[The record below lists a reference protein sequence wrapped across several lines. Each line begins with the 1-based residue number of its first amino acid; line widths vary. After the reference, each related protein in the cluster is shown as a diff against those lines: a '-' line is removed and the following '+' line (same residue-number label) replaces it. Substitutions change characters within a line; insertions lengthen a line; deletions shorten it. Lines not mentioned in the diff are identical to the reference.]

1 MRRRNMLY
9 KVMWL
14 ALLTM
19 LISIAACTPKKAQVE
34 PEVKEAPKSVDASST
49 KTEWESR
56 WEEVLK
62 EAKREGRVIVYGPPI
77 ADVRQGFI
85 EAFQKRYS
93 SITLEFIGLSGAQVA
108 PKIASERRASLY
120 IVDVQVGGTTTILT
134 SLKQFAV
141 PIKPYLILPEVTD
154 PKAWWDGKLDFSD
167 EAEEINLVF
176 TINVDTRVVY
186 NSDLVDPRDISSFWD
201 LTKPQWRG
209 KIIMRD
215 PRTAGGGLATATFW
229 DLHPQLGMDYIK
241 AFAANKPFLTRDGRL
256 QAEWVAR
263 GKYSITVAPDNASV
277 FEFTK
282 AGMPLKWQLMK
293 EGTYSTPSFGSVIV
307 MDKAPH
313 PNAAAVFVNWLLGKE
328 GQTVWTTTSSYVSRR
343 LDAPMEHIDEAL
355 RPKAGV
361 SYMAPY
367 KEKIVMAKSEISPA
381 LNKIFEGF

>member
-1 MRRRNMLY
+1 MLS
-9 KVMWL
+9 KVLWV
-14 ALLTM
+14 ALVSL
-19 LISIAACTPKKAQVE
+19 LLGIAACAPEKASVAT
-34 PEVKEAPKSVDASST
+34 EVKQAPSTVDSSSA
-49 KTEWESR
+49 KPQWESR
-56 WEEVLK
+56 WEGVLK
-62 EAKREGRVIVYGPPI
+62 EAGREGRIVVYGPPI

-85 EAFQKRYS
+85 ETFQKRYP
-93 SITLEFIGLSGAQVA
+93 SIKLEFIALAGAQVP
-108 PKIASERRASLY
+108 PKISSERRAGLY
-120 IVDVQVGGTTTILT
+120 IVDVQIGGTTTILT

-154 PKAWWDGKLDFSD
+154 PKAWWDGRLDFSD

-176 TINVDTRVVY
+176 TINVDPRVVY
-186 NSDLVDPRDISSFWD
+186 NSDLVNPRDIPSFWD
-201 LTKPQWRG
+201 LTKPQWKG

-256 QAEWVAR
+256 QAEWVGR

-277 FEFTK
+277 FEFTR

-313 PNAAAVFVNWLLGKE
+313 PNAATVFVNWLLGKE
-328 GQTVWTTTSSYVSRR
+328 GQTVWTRGSSFVSRR
-343 LDAPMEHIDEAL
+343 LDAPTDHIDEDL
-355 RPKAGV
+355 RPKPGV
-361 SYMAPY
+361 SYLTPY
-367 KEKIVMAKSEISPA
+367 KEKIVMSKEDISPA

>member
-1 MRRRNMLY
+1 
-9 KVMWL
+9 MWL
-14 ALLTM
+14 ALIIL
-19 LISIAACTPKKAQVE
+19 LIGLEACATERAPVVPQSKE
-34 PEVKEAPKSVDASST
+34 PQASVDSSVT
-49 KTEWESR
+49 KPEWQSR
-56 WEEVLK
+56 WDEVQK
-62 EAKREGRVIVYGPPI
+62 EAKREGKVVVYGPPI
-77 ADVRQGFI
+77 AEVRQGFI
-85 EAFQKRYS
+85 EAFQKRYP
-93 SITLEFIGLSGAQVA
+93 SITLEFIGLAGSQVA
-108 PKIASERRASLY
+108 PKIASERRAGLY

-141 PIKPYLILPEVTD
+141 PIKQYLILPEVTD
-154 PKAWWDGKLDFSD
+154 PKAWWGGKLDFSD

-176 TINVDTRVVY
+176 TINVDPRVVY
-186 NSDLVDPRDISSFWD
+186 NSTLVDPKDIPSFWD

-256 QAEWVAR
+256 QAEWVGR
-263 GKYSITVAPDNASV
+263 GKYSITVAPDNSSI

-313 PNAAAVFVNWLLGKE
+313 PNAAAVFLNWLLGKE
-328 GQTVWTTTSSYVSRR
+328 GQTVWTTTSSFVSRR
-343 LDAPMEHIDEAL
+343 LDAPVGHINEEL
-355 RPKAGV
+355 RPVAGV
-361 SYMAPY
+361 SYLTPY
-367 KEKIVMAKSEISPA
+367 KEKIVMAKEDISPA